1 MYAKHQFTFNFGQT
15 YDYEMSRDLA
25 IDCLIF
31 ANLVSKVLRQ
41 LKGKMSLKDKS
52 RSAAVARQLWILYKI
67 PRPVGLR
74 LMHSELKPNL
84 GKLNYNFRL

>member
-41 LKGKMSLKDKS
+41 LKKNVTKRQVAICSGCTSVVDIVQDPPPGRTRINAFDK
-52 RSAAVARQLWILYKI
+52 
-67 PRPVGLR
+67 
-74 LMHSELKPNL
+74 
-84 GKLNYNFRL
+84 